1 MLGNGFYIIALSDN
15 VRSRL
20 VEHSC
25 LFSGIEMA
33 ATIPTN
39 KTGLVLLWGTQGILL
54 YLDLDWADDGA
65 APGIDSVYLNTT
77 FYPVFCISCWTRLI
91 RLYRSWGRVKSQ
103 P

>member
-1 MLGNGFYIIALSDN
+1 MLGNGVSSLLYRI
-15 VRSRL
+15 VC
-20 VEHSC
+20 EHVSSNTQAC
-25 LFSGIEMA
+25 LYNGIEMA

-39 KTGLVLLWGTQGILL
+39 KEGLVLLWGTRGILL

-91 RLYRSWGRVKSQ
+91 RLYRS
-103 P
+103 